1 MDKPRLLIVDDE
13 DGIRSALERWF
24 RLRGFDVDEAAG
36 GAEAVEKCRETPYD
50 AITMDLDMPGMGGLE
65 AIEALR
71 KYQPKVPIIVLT
83 GYMRDGQDAVGCDVA
98 KILSKPIRLQDL
110 ENHIRELI

>member
-1 MDKPRLLIVDDE
+1 MDKPRILIVDDE
-13 DGIRSALERWF
+13 AGIRNALERWF

-36 GAEAVEKCRETPYD
+36 GAEAVEKCRETLYS

-83 GYMRDGQDAVGCDVA
+83 GYVRDGQDAADCGAA

>member
-1 MDKPRLLIVDDE
+1 MEKPKILIVDDE
-13 DGIRSALERWF
+13 EGIRSAIERWF

-36 GAEAVEKCRETPYD
+36 GEEAVEKCRETPYN

-71 KYQPKVPIIVLT
+71 KFQPKVPIIVLT
-83 GYMRDGQDAVGCDVA
+83 GYMRDGQDTADCDVA
-98 KILSKPIRLQDL
+98 RILSKPIRLQDL